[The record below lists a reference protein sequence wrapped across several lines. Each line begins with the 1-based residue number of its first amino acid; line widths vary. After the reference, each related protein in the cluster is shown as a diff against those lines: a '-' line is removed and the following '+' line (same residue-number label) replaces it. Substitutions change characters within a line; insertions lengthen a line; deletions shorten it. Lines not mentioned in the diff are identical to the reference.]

1 MALKTV
7 PFNVAF
13 TFSRPDPADY
23 EDVNGDTQTAGT
35 DVPRFNYSEG
45 VGEGLMLDASL
56 SETAAINDIP
66 NFNSSSGTWVIKADL
81 DKSKPIPG
89 SGFGEF
95 MEGSGTLVFVYSN
108 GVGKCWAD
116 GEVLFTVDPFSAA
129 EPGFL
134 SNGGLAKVQ
143 DLTYYPYAWTD
154 EGAAAKSSGAFSTYF
169 SPDLLFADG
178 TDGFWGDSTDGS
190 TLFQESAG
198 TTPAGPGDPCGLRI
212 DKSGNG
218 NDQTQATTAAKPTV
232 QTVGGVQ
239 ALVLDDTDDSM
250 LIDVP
255 AGGWSG
261 TFVQGT
267 ALGVI
272 VGEIDVTAG
281 PYQIPTDPN
290 YAGPGSDIHTVIV
303 NRSMVS
309 REVDGLVEWVGQRCP
324 ARGFSGV
331 TVMRDWFRSR
341 TDLVALDAS
350 RWDTSSVTSFNT
362 FAANCPSLSVLD
374 VSNWDTSSVNSFRAF
389 VTNCTN
395 LAVLDV
401 SNWDTAGVNDF
412 ISFAQGCTNLAV
424 LDVSNWD
431 TAGVNDFISFAQGC
445 TNLAVLDVS
454 NWDTAG
460 VNSFRAF
467 VQSCS
472 GLTALDVSNWD
483 TAGVNDFDLFAANCP
498 SLSVLDV
505 FGGTGSPFSDS
516 PCTKYANAFTNTNLN
531 QQSYTDLV
539 TAIEAA
545 GTSSGVLDIT
555 GGASTTTGAAQ
566 TAVDALRGRGW
577 TVTTP
582 DGY

>member
-81 DKSKPIPG
+81 DKSMPIPG

-108 GVGKCWAD
+108 GAGKCWAD

-129 EPGFL
+129 EPEFL
-134 SNGGLAKVQ
+134 SSAGLAKIQ

-154 EGAAAKSSGAFSTYF
+154 EDAAAKSSGQFSIYF
-169 SPDLLFADG
+169 GPEVFFADG
-178 TDGFWGDSTDGS
+178 TDGVFVDSTDSG
-190 TLFQESAG
+190 TLFQDTGGSTSAE
-198 TTPAGPGDPCGLRI
+198 PGDPCGRRV

-218 NDQTQATTAAKPTV
+218 NDQYQTTTAAKPTV
-232 QTVGGVQ
+232 QIVDGVQ
-239 ALVLDDTDDSM
+239 ALTLDSTDDAM

-255 AGGWSG
+255 VGGWSG

-272 VGEIDVTAG
+272 VGEIDVPEG

-290 YAGPGSDIHTVIV
+290 YPGPASDIHTVIV
-303 NRSMVS
+303 NRTLAEN
-309 REVDGLVEWVGQRCP
+309 EVDGLVDWVGQRCP
-324 ARGFSGV
+324 VADFSTVPTDGRG
-331 TVMRDWFRSR
+331 WFRNR
-341 TDLVALDAS
+341 TDLTRLDCS
-350 RWDTSSVTSFNT
+350 RWRPEFEDLREFARGASNVSDISVPYLVTASTEWLTNAFIGLGITSI
-362 FAANCPSLSVLD
+362 D
-374 VSNWDTSSVNSFRAF
+374 VSHW
-389 VTNCTN
+389 VT
-395 LAVLDV
+395 
-401 SNWDTAGVNDF
+401 
-412 ISFAQGCTNLAV
+412 
-424 LDVSNWD
+424 
-431 TAGVNDFISFAQGC
+431 
-445 TNLAVLDVS
+445 
-454 NWDTAG
+454 
-460 VNSFRAF
+460 
-467 VQSCS
+467 S
-472 GLTALDVSNWD
+472 GLT
-483 TAGVNDFDLFAANCP
+483 FDAINLFSGCTI
-498 SLSVLDV
+498 LETVIV
-505 FGGTGSPFSDS
+505 YGGTGSPFSDS
-516 PCTKYANAFTNTNLN
+516 PCIAYGNAFANTNLS
-531 QQSYTDLV
+531 QQSYADIV

-545 GTSSGVLDIT
+545 GTSSGTLGIT
-555 GGASTTTGAAQ
+555 GGSATTTGAAK